1 MKGTALLHP
10 ACHPKDA
17 SRKRSQMMF
26 DEKCKEKFKNTLNT
40 DKCMIA
46 CHNPDDVRRLTM
58 PRSLKKCGAWRIAK
72 KCHADEAGISAMDNG
87 IDISRRTKEILDK
100 KNNTKDDCNN

>member
-26 DEKCKEKFKNTLNT
+26 DEKCKEKFKNTLNI
-40 DKCMIA
+40 DKCMIE
-46 CHNPDDVRRLTM
+46 CHNTDKERRLTM
-58 PRSLKKCGAWRIAK
+58 QSSLKECEGVENSTN
-72 KCHADEAGISAMDNG
+72 CHADEAGISTMDN
-87 IDISRRTKEILDK
+87 
-100 KNNTKDDCNN
+100 